1 MSIRERRFFD
11 FLPFLEIGVI
21 FCSIMPLNMPRIF
34 KEERVKMDFLFSGVF
49 WGVVLI
55 ILGLSVI
62 INMIFH
68 VHIPVFRILFALII
82 IYIGIRVLTG
92 GGFHP
97 FKPDKNTIMFGETTV
112 NDLSQKQYNVVFG
125 KGNFDLSNVKASGG
139 TTELNT
145 IFGATE
151 IVLPAGVPAKLSVDS
166 AFAGAQLPDGSTV
179 SFGSSVWKTQG
190 FDETKPH
197 ISLKISVVFGGLQV
211 RQAK

>member
-1 MSIRERRFFD
+1 
-11 FLPFLEIGVI
+11 
-21 FCSIMPLNMPRIF
+21 
-34 KEERVKMDFLFSGVF
+34 MDFLFSGVF

-68 VHIPVFRILFALII
+68 VHIPVFRILFALLI
-82 IYIGIRVLTG
+82 IYVGIRVLTG

-112 NDLSQKQYNVVFG
+112 NELLLKQYNVIFG
-125 KGNFDLSNVKASGG
+125 KGNFDLSKAKAADG
-139 TTELNT
+139 TVTINT
-145 IFGATE
+145 IFAASE
-151 IVLPAGVPAKLSVDS
+151 IVLPPGVPAKLAVDS
-166 AFAGAQLPDGSTV
+166 AFAGAQLPDGNTV
-179 SFGSSVWKTQG
+179 SFGSSVWKTAG
-190 FDETKPH
+190 FDESKPH